1 MRRQNRLALAALCV
15 GNQVFDFPKT
25 IDFLDAFH
33 ELVEYAV
40 LASEMAPYDP
50 MEQHTAKLAVC
61 HATY

>member
-1 MRRQNRLALAALCV
+1 V